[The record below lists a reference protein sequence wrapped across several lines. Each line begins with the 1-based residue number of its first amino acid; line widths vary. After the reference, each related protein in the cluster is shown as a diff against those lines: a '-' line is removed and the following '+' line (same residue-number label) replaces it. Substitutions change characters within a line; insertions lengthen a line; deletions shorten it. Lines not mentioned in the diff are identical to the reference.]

1 MKSIKLLACV
11 ILAAVAT
18 GCATVELS
26 TEGGDFGAS
35 YTPSGIEAQMAKDSE
50 LGGE

>member
-1 MKSIKLLACV
+1 MNSIKLLACL

-26 TEGGDFGAS
+26 TDGGSDS
-35 YTPSGIEAQMAKDSE
+35 YSPSGIEQQMAKDSE

>member
-1 MKSIKLLACV
+1 MNSIKMLACI

-26 TEGGDFGAS
+26 TDGNGGGAS
-35 YTPSGIEAQMAKDSE
+35 YNATDIEQSMAKDSE

>member
-11 ILAAVAT
+11 ILAAVST

-26 TEGGDFGAS
+26 TEGISEGGS
-35 YTPSGIEAQMAKDSE
+35 YSASGIEQQMAKDSE

>member
-26 TEGGDFGAS
+26 TEGNGNGGYHDPNDIMQKLAHDSQGGDS
-35 YTPSGIEAQMAKDSE
+35 
-50 LGGE
+50 

>member
-1 MKSIKLLACV
+1 MNSIKLLACL

-26 TEGGDFGAS
+26 TEGDGNGAS
-35 YTPSGIEAQMAKDSE
+35 YSPSSIEHQMAKDSE

>member
-1 MKSIKLLACV
+1 MNSIKLLACI

-26 TEGGDFGAS
+26 TEGNDGGS
-35 YTPSGIEAQMAKDSE
+35 YNPSGIEQQMAKDSE